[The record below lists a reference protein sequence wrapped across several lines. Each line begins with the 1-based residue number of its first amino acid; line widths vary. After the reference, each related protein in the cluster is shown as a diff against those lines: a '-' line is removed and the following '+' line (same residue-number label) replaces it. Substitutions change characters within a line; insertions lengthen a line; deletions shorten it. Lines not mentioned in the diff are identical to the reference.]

1 MQEVP
6 SPENEKKE
14 LPPKYYLDYFEYV
27 LTFVKDKYSTLLKT
41 EEWRFLR
48 KYYCLSED
56 ARCLFI
62 RFSNRRGL
70 FFRTGKI
77 KYAEIENIPKCLAE
91 LLDQE
96 FISELSP
103 EKHLSVAPDLLQIF
117 TKPELLKLFGDKE
130 LKKLN
135 KADLVETI
143 INEFDFDDVTEAIN
157 GNFND
162 IIKVNL
168 EREVAFMKFLF
179 FGNRYLDMTEF
190 VVRDLGLINY
200 YRHNDDELVAR
211 FADRKDAEDKWMIS
225 EQYEIFKQLKDSG
238 EPKEVF
244 DWFITLND
252 SLEDLSEVA
261 LPSYERLILKIG
273 RYLEREKHYDESL
286 EVYRL
291 TSAVPSRERQVRTL
305 EKLKNTEGAMAL
317 CEEMIASSFN
327 ADEHFFAT
335 DFVARLKAKKR
346 SRKSTTEELKAAE
359 LITVPFEYKN
369 RVELGSINY
378 FIEEKGYEATFA
390 ENHLWRGMFGLIF
403 WDIVFDPS
411 LVAFHH
417 PFQRRPSDLHLP
429 AFYEKRKMQ
438 IIEHLGS
445 FDSIEQLLVEMGNRY
460 EKYQGIANPF
470 VIWMEEI
477 WTMIRKAIE
486 YIGLENS
493 KKVVHEMA
501 KNIVENSRGFPDIFV
516 WNPKNEDYEFIEIKS
531 PTDNLSNQQLYWLR
545 YFKEIG
551 VNARVLRVDFEEPT
565 NEEDEPTEAL
575 TPQ

>member
-6 SPENEKKE
+6 KPENEKKE

-27 LTFVKDKYSTLLKT
+27 LTFVKEKYGTLLNT

-48 KYYCLSED
+48 KYHCLTED

-77 KYAEIENIPKCLAE
+77 KYAEIEDIPKCLAE
-91 LLDQE
+91 LLEQE

-103 EKHLSVAPDLLQIF
+103 EKHQSVAPDLLQIF
-117 TKPELLKLFGDKE
+117 TKPELLKLFKDKE

-143 INEFDFDDVTEAIN
+143 VNEFDFDDVTKAIN
-157 GNFND
+157 NNFSD
-162 IIKVNL
+162 IVKVNF
-168 EREVAFMKFLF
+168 ERDAAFMKFLF

-211 FADRKDAEDKWMIS
+211 FADRKDAEDKWLIS
-225 EQYEIFKQLKDSG
+225 DQYELFKQLKEAA

-261 LPSYERLILKIG
+261 LPSYERLILRIG

-305 EKLKNTEGAMAL
+305 EKLKNIEGATAL
-317 CEEMIASSFN
+317 CEEMVTSSFN

-346 SRKSTTEELKAAE
+346 RRKSTTEELKAAE
-359 LITVPFEYKN
+359 LITVPFEYKKQ
-369 RVELGSINY
+369 VELGSINY
-378 FIEEKGYEATFA
+378 FIQEKGCEATFS

-429 AFYEKRKMQ
+429 AFYEKRKTQ
-438 IIEHLGS
+438 IIEHLDS
-445 FDSIEQLLVEMGNRY
+445 FDSIEKLLIEMGNRY

-470 VIWMEEI
+470 VIWVEEI
-477 WTMIRKAIE
+477 WTMIRKAVE
-486 YIGLENS
+486 YIGLES
-493 KKVVHEMA
+493 CKEVVHEMA

-516 WNPKNEDYEFIEIKS
+516 WNPKNDDYEFIEIKS

-551 VNARVLRVDFEEPT
+551 VNARVLRVDFEKPP
-565 NEEDEPTEAL
+565 NEDEPTETL

>member
-1 MQEVP
+1 MRELP
-6 SPENEKKE
+6 KPENEKKE

-27 LTFVKDKYSTLLKT
+27 LTFVKEKYGTLLNT

-48 KYYCLSED
+48 KYHCLTED

-70 FFRTGKI
+70 FFRTGKV
-77 KYAEIENIPKCLAE
+77 KYAEIEDIPKCLTE
-91 LLDQE
+91 LLEQG

-103 EKHLSVAPDLLQIF
+103 EKHQSVAPDLLQIF
-117 TKPELLKLFGDKE
+117 TKPELLKLFKDKE

-135 KADLVETI
+135 KASLVETI
-143 INEFDFDDVTEAIN
+143 INEFDFDDVTKAIN
-157 GNFND
+157 NNFSD
-162 IIKVNL
+162 IIKVNF
-168 EREVAFMKFLF
+168 ERDAAFMKFLF

-211 FADRKDAEDKWMIS
+211 FTDRKDAEDKWLIS
-225 EQYEIFKQLKDSG
+225 NQYELFKQLKETA

-252 SLEDLSEVA
+252 SLENLSEVA
-261 LPSYERLILKIG
+261 LPSYERLILRIG

-305 EKLKNTEGAMAL
+305 EKLKNIEGATVL
-317 CEEMIASSFN
+317 CEEMIALSFN

-335 DFVARLKAKKR
+335 DFVARLKVKKR
-346 SRKSTTEELKAAE
+346 HRKSTTEELKAAE
-359 LITVPFEYKN
+359 LITVPFEYKKQ
-369 RVELGSINY
+369 VELGSINY
-378 FIEEKGYEATFA
+378 FIEEKGYEATFS

-429 AFYEKRKMQ
+429 AFYEKRKTQ
-438 IIEHLGS
+438 IIELLDS
-445 FDSIEQLLVEMGNRY
+445 FDSIEKLLIEMGTRY

-470 VIWMEEI
+470 VIWVEEI
-477 WTMIRKAIE
+477 WTMIRKAVE
-486 YIGLENS
+486 YIGLENC
-493 KKVVHEMA
+493 KEVVHEMA
-501 KNIVENSRGFPDIFV
+501 RNIVENSRGFPDIFV
-516 WNPKNEDYEFIEIKS
+516 WNPKNDHYEFIEIKS
-531 PTDNLSNQQLYWLR
+531 PTDNLSKQQLYWLR

-551 VNARVLRVDFEEPT
+551 VNARVLRVDFEKPAD
-565 NEEDEPTEAL
+565 EDEPTETL

>member
-1 MQEVP
+1 MQELP
-6 SPENEKKE
+6 KPENEKKE

-27 LTFVKDKYSTLLKT
+27 LTFVKEKYGTLLNT

-48 KYYCLSED
+48 KYHCLTED

-77 KYAEIENIPKCLAE
+77 KYAEIEDIPKCLAE
-91 LLDQE
+91 LLEQE

-103 EKHLSVAPDLLQIF
+103 EKHQSVAPDLLQIF
-117 TKPELLKLFGDKE
+117 TKPELLKLFKDKE

-143 INEFDFDDVTEAIN
+143 INEFNFDDVTNAIN
-157 GNFND
+157 NNFSD
-162 IIKVNL
+162 IIKVNF
-168 EREVAFMKFLF
+168 ERDAAFMKFLF

-211 FADRKDAEDKWMIS
+211 FTDRKDAEDKWLIS
-225 EQYEIFKQLKDSG
+225 DQYELFKQLKEVA

-261 LPSYERLILKIG
+261 LPSYERLILRIG

-286 EVYRL
+286 EVYQL

-305 EKLKNTEGAMAL
+305 EKLKNIEGATAL

-335 DFVARLKAKKR
+335 DFIARLRAKKR
-346 SRKSTTEELKAAE
+346 HRKSTTEELKAAE
-359 LITVPFEYKN
+359 LITVSFEYKKQ
-369 RVELGSINY
+369 VELGSINY
-378 FIEEKGYEATFA
+378 FIEEKGYEATFS

-429 AFYEKRKMQ
+429 AFYEKRKTQ
-438 IIEHLGS
+438 IIEHLDS
-445 FDSIEQLLVEMGNRY
+445 FDSIEKLLIEMGNRY

-470 VIWMEEI
+470 VIWVKEI
-477 WTMIRKAIE
+477 WTMIRKAVE
-486 YIGLENS
+486 YIGLES
-493 KKVVHEMA
+493 CKEVMHEMA
-501 KNIVENSRGFPDIFV
+501 RNIVENSRGFPDIFV
-516 WNPKNEDYEFIEIKS
+516 WDPKGNHYEFIEIKS

-551 VNARVLRVDFEEPT
+551 VNARVLRVDFEKPT
-565 NEEDEPTEAL
+565 NEEEPTEIL

>member
-1 MQEVP
+1 MQEAP
-6 SPENEKKE
+6 KPENEKKE
-14 LPPKYYLDYFEYV
+14 LPPKYYLEYFEYV
-27 LTFVKDKYSTLLKT
+27 LTFVKEKYGSLLKT

-48 KYYCLSED
+48 KYHCLTED

-62 RFSNRRGL
+62 RFSNRKGL
-70 FFRTGKI
+70 FFRTGKV
-77 KYAEIENIPKCLAE
+77 KYAEIEDIPKCLAE
-91 LLDQE
+91 LLEQG
-96 FISELSP
+96 FVSKLSP
-103 EKHLSVAPDLLQIF
+103 EKHLSVAPGLLQIF

-143 INEFDFDDVTEAIN
+143 INEFDFDDVTEAVN
-157 GNFND
+157 SDFDD
-162 IIKVNL
+162 IIKVNF
-168 EREVAFMKFLF
+168 EREAAFMKFLF

-190 VVRDLGLINY
+190 VVRDLGLISY

-211 FADRKDAEDKWMIS
+211 FADRKDAEDKWLIS
-225 EQYEIFKQLKDSG
+225 DQYELFKQLKG
-238 EPKEVF
+238 TAEPKEVF
-244 DWFITLND
+244 DWFITFND
-252 SLEDLSEVA
+252 SLEDLSDIA

-286 EVYRL
+286 EIYRL

-305 EKLKNTEGAMAL
+305 EKLKNTEGATAL

-335 DFVARLKAKKR
+335 DFIARLKAKKPR
-346 SRKSTTEELKAAE
+346 RKSTTEELKAAK
-359 LITVPFEYKN
+359 LITVPYEYKN

-429 AFYEKRKMQ
+429 AFYEKRKTQ
-438 IIEHLGS
+438 IIDHLES
-445 FDSIEQLLVEMGNRY
+445 FDSVEKLLTEMGNCY
-460 EKYQGIANPF
+460 EQHQGIANPF
-470 VIWMEEI
+470 VIWLDEI

-486 YIGLENS
+486 CIGLENC

-501 KNIVENSRGFPDIFV
+501 KNIIENSRGFPDIFV
-516 WNPKNEDYEFIEIKS
+516 WNPSNKDYEFIEIKS

-545 YFKEIG
+545 FFTDIG
-551 VNARVLRVDFEEPT
+551 VNARVLRVNFEEPLD
-565 NEEDEPTEAL
+565 EETPTEPL
-575 TPQ
+575 TTQ

>member
-1 MQEVP
+1 MQQPP

-27 LTFVKDKYSTLLKT
+27 LSFVKEKYGTILHT

-70 FFRTGKI
+70 FFRTGKV
-77 KYAEIENIPKCLAE
+77 KYSEIERIPEHLEE
-91 LLDQE
+91 LLNHE
-96 FISELSP
+96 FISKLSP
-103 EKHLSVAPDLLQIF
+103 EKHQSVAPDLLQIF

-135 KADLVETI
+135 KADLVEAI

-157 GNFND
+157 TNFTD
-162 IIKVNL
+162 IIKVDF
-168 EREVAFMKFLF
+168 ERETAFMKFLF

-211 FADRKDAEDKWMIS
+211 FENRKDADDKWLIS
-225 EQYEIFKQLKDSG
+225 EQYELFKQLKTNED
-238 EPKEVF
+238 PKELY
-244 DWFITLND
+244 DWFITLHE
-252 SLEDLSEVA
+252 SIEELSEVA
-261 LPSYERLILKIG
+261 QPSYERLILKIG
-273 RYLEREKHYDESL
+273 RYLEREKHYDEAL

-291 TSAVPSRERQVRTL
+291 TPAVPSRERQVRTL
-305 EKLKNTEGAMAL
+305 EKLKNNDSAIAL
-317 CEEMIASSFN
+317 CEEMITASFN

-335 DFVARLKAKKR
+335 DFIARLKSKKR
-346 SRKSTTEELKAAE
+346 SRKSTTEELMSAE
-359 LITVPFEYKN
+359 SIAVSEEFRH
-369 RVELGSINY
+369 RVEAGSMAY
-378 FIEEKGYEATFA
+378 FVEEKGYDAAFS

-429 AFYEKRKMQ
+429 AFYEKRKEQ
-438 IIEHLGS
+438 IIALLDS
-445 FDSIEQLLVEMGNRY
+445 FDTVEKLLVEMGGRY

-470 VIWMEEI
+470 VIWMDEI
-477 WTMIRKAIE
+477 WSMIRKAVE
-486 YIGLENS
+486 CIGLENC
-493 KKVVHEMA
+493 KLVMHEMA

-516 WNPKNEDYEFIEIKS
+516 WDEKTGFYEFIEIKS
-531 PTDNLSNQQLYWLR
+531 PTDNLSNQQLFWLR
-545 YFKEIG
+545 FFKQIHL
-551 VNARVLRVDFEEPT
+551 NARVLRVTFEKSDPSADSGNT
-565 NEEDEPTEAL
+565 AL
-575 TPQ
+575 TTQ